1 MNLAQMLDF
10 MTQHRKGHQQKK
22 HQVQRHSQLW
32 QELTSQ
38 TIKKGNISW
47 INVTYLSRM

>member
-10 MTQHRKGHQQKK
+10 MTQQRKGLPQKK
-22 HQVQRHSQLW
+22 HQVQQHSQLW

-38 TIKKGNISW
+38 TIKKGHIS
-47 INVTYLSRM
+47 